1 MDRKPSINGKER
13 ELAVLP
19 IDGSAS
25 IAAPPVDSVV
35 LSYLDDCEAVV
46 LHPSSRATLV
56 ELTRSRIALAPVG
69 GLVTVTGCTD
79 CDISVS
85 CARISVS
92 NSRDCRFYLRV
103 AGGVDAVAADEDSS
117 GLRWAPYNVTCGSF
131 GEDPDAAV
139 SAPSL
144 GALDAAP
151 AWSAHA
157 PAPLLSADDDA
168 ALSSFGR
175 EKARELYRAL
185 VTNLAALVEEE
196 TIGVIAATLG
206 LSTMTVCMHVAPPS
220 AGATGTRLDF
230 CQFEALLAKRAPSA
244 DELATML
251 GALNLSPN
259 ALPTWTLDAGADDAA
274 PATATDFAAAAP
286 TAAAAAAA
294 SSSEVVTEVI
304 DAAVDAAIA
313 EEGSVAAASTAAPA
327 AAAGAGAAAATEGG
341 GAMDPSELWTPPSWT
356 EPTEPTATRSPKAV
370 AKYNSTARGGKAKP
384 QRKAKYKAPMPKQ
397 RTRSEADAP
406 QPAWGAGGGASRRT
420 NSSRL
425 SSAMT
430 TKGRKSR
437 TRRPRSN
444 YDFEQHL
451 HLVLKTPGYAA
462 YLRQKLGLDPNDGV
476 VGGATVETIVASKF
490 QRTLNRAPFNVD
502 VTKDAALALF
512 KTLRSAQATTAAAEA
527 EAAVEGD
534 VAVESVEGE
543 GDAAIPTP
551 SPEEEETTTTTTT
564 TAVTSSAAP
573 PTKSTAT
580 DSSIDAATLRRYLVQ
595 LKRSAK
601 DKVGEVKRTCAQPIS
616 TWDEW
621 REKKVV
627 RRKEREV
634 LLKLELKK
642 GLAGEMFS
650 LGTDEMK
657 VALKSWALLSEE
669 QVVLE
674 IDAIMKAEMGKERA
688 CSGCPMT
695 KENEAKLRSKVTEQV
710 TSSAFDLQLLQKF
723 VGEKKLNVWPL
734 RKQTTLRAGAAR
746 ADTFQEWLAKR
757 NESRRRQQEEVKV
770 WLEAKQLALR
780 AASEAKHF
788 VVVAEYAKE
797 LGDIIDQSP
806 CVFILLLFSLREN
819 AQHSTTTS
827 ISSPQFQV
835 YYHPPSDSRVLPLPP
850 RFSQLFFLPSFLPSF
865 FHIFFSFFRSVRA
878 GLDAFKGLRLL
889 RLLGSKSQGV
899 ATRKELDALL
909 GPTLF
914 TLNANVSTKQLMSNL
929 DVLWCSSR
937 QEAIDR
943 AVTLMAKKEEAIS
956 HELGEWESVK
966 EAETKLAHQ
975 AAKTAEEAATRNK
988 EQRTVAAQAKFD
1000 EWKAALK
1007 AGE

>member
-1 MDRKPSINGKER
+1 
-13 ELAVLP
+13 
-19 IDGSAS
+19 
-25 IAAPPVDSVV
+25 
-35 LSYLDDCEAVV
+35 
-46 LHPSSRATLV
+46 
-56 ELTRSRIALAPVG
+56 
-69 GLVTVTGCTD
+69 
-79 CDISVS
+79 
-85 CARISVS
+85 
-92 NSRDCRFYLRV
+92 
-103 AGGVDAVAADEDSS
+103 
-117 GLRWAPYNVTCGSF
+117 
-131 GEDPDAAV
+131 
-139 SAPSL
+139 
-144 GALDAAP
+144 
-151 AWSAHA
+151 
-157 PAPLLSADDDA
+157 
-168 ALSSFGR
+168 
-175 EKARELYRAL
+175 
-185 VTNLAALVEEE
+185 
-196 TIGVIAATLG
+196 
-206 LSTMTVCMHVAPPS
+206 
-220 AGATGTRLDF
+220 
-230 CQFEALLAKRAPSA
+230 
-244 DELATML
+244 
-251 GALNLSPN
+251 
-259 ALPTWTLDAGADDAA
+259 
-274 PATATDFAAAAP
+274 
-286 TAAAAAAA
+286 
-294 SSSEVVTEVI
+294 
-304 DAAVDAAIA
+304 
-313 EEGSVAAASTAAPA
+313 
-327 AAAGAGAAAATEGG
+327 
-341 GAMDPSELWTPPSWT
+341 
-356 EPTEPTATRSPKAV
+356 
-370 AKYNSTARGGKAKP
+370 
-384 QRKAKYKAPMPKQ
+384 
-397 RTRSEADAP
+397 
-406 QPAWGAGGGASRRT
+406 
-420 NSSRL
+420 
-425 SSAMT
+425 MT

-512 KTLRSAQATTAAAEA
+512 KTLRSAQATTAAAAAEA

-573 PTKSTAT
+573 PTKSTAAT

-688 CSGCPMT
+688 CSGGPMT

-827 ISSPQFQV
+827 ISSPQFQLS
-835 YYHPPSDSRVLPLPP
+835 YHPPSDSRVLPLLP
-850 RFSQLFFLPSFLPSF
+850 RFSRLFFIPSFLPSSTY
-865 FHIFFSFFRSVRA
+865 FSLSSDRYAQGSMPSRGCDCCASSAQRA
-878 GLDAFKGLRLL
+878 
-889 RLLGSKSQGV
+889 
-899 ATRKELDALL
+899 
-909 GPTLF
+909 
-914 TLNANVSTKQLMSNL
+914 
-929 DVLWCSSR
+929 
-937 QEAIDR
+937 R
-943 AVTLMAKKEEAIS
+943 A
-956 HELGEWESVK
+956 
-966 EAETKLAHQ
+966 
-975 AAKTAEEAATRNK
+975 
-988 EQRTVAAQAKFD
+988 
-1000 EWKAALK
+1000 
-1007 AGE
+1007 